1 MAKTTQSIH
10 KNHRNRVRAKF
21 KNCGGAAFHDH
32 ELLEMMLFYSIPRG
46 DTNETA
52 HRLLERFGTLE
63 KITSASIAELKMVDG
78 VGEKSA
84 IYLKMLFEY
93 HYRVLTQVG
102 KGQTFTTYEEI
113 GDYFLKL
120 FTHISV
126 ETMMVILFDKKGRI
140 TRTLSVATGDFV
152 GARVDMKAL
161 ISSAISES
169 AHAVA
174 VAHNHPSGVLSPSLD
189 DRYIT
194 ARIDDIMRN
203 IDVKFIEHYIVSE
216 NGYIGVNHDS
226 VI

>member
-1 MAKTTQSIH
+1 MAESIH
-10 KNHRNRVRAKF
+10 KKHRNRVREKF
-21 KNCGGAAFHDH
+21 KRCGGAAFHDH

-63 KITSASIAELKMVDG
+63 KITNASIAELEMVDG
-78 VGEKSA
+78 VGEKTA

-161 ISSAISES
+161 IASAISES

-189 DRYIT
+189 DRFIT
-194 ARIDDIMRN
+194 TEIDNIMRSLS
-203 IDVKFIEHYIVSE
+203 VKFIDHYIVSE